1 MRITTMWKRAAVV
14 ALLAFFAG
22 CADDGINLFTVQ
34 DDAELGA
41 EVAAEIE
48 SDPQTYPPY
57 EGDPS
62 VATYLETRVFEHIL
76 QSPEIEYK
84 DAFSYRVEIIDDP
97 ETLNAFALP
106 GGRVYVYTGLL
117 KYLDNEAALA
127 GVLAHEI
134 AHAERRHATRRLT
147 KYYGVSFLLSVLLG
161 ENPSTVAE
169 IAANLFVG
177 AAFLAN
183 SRDDE
188 YEADE
193 YSFKYL
199 RDTRYYPG
207 GVKFFFEQM
216 RDQNLIDTSRSS
228 VETFLSTHP
237 DPIDRISE
245 IDERLNEANVPVVS
259 WDVGTRT
266 DVYREDYE
274 TNVKTPL
281 STRTR

>member
-1 MRITTMWKRAAVV
+1 
-14 ALLAFFAG
+14 
-22 CADDGINLFTVQ
+22 
-34 DDAELGA
+34 
-41 EVAAEIE
+41 
-48 SDPQTYPPY
+48 
-57 EGDPS
+57 
-62 VATYLETRVFEHIL
+62 VATYVETHVFRHVL
-76 QSPEIEYK
+76 QSPE
-84 DAFSYRVEIIDDP
+84 VERADVFDYQVTIIDDP

-106 GGRVYVYTGLL
+106 GGYIYVYTGLL
-117 KYLDNEAALA
+117 TYLDNEAALA
-127 GVLAHEI
+127 GVLAHEV
-134 AHAERRHATRRLT
+134 AHAERRHATQRLT

-199 RDTRYYPG
+199 QDSRYYPG

-216 RDQNLIDTSRSS
+216 RDQRMIDTSRSS

-245 IDERLNEANVPVVS
+245 IDARLTEAGTPVVA
-259 WDVGTRT
+259 WDVETRT
-266 DVYREDYE
+266 DVYREEYE
-274 TNVKTPL
+274 TNVKAPL